1 MEKIRSVWRR
11 RWATSAWVDS
21 LLKDALLV
29 AVFLVFDALAWL
41 VLARTGGDGPR
52 SGGMAVA
59 AVIGGLKGGTAA
71 AVIVLVM
78 RTIRAAVSGRF
89 LDEYRA
95 ERSAR
100 R

>member
-1 MEKIRSVWRR
+1 MRQIRSVWRR
-11 RWATSAWVDS
+11 RWAASAWLDT
-21 LLKDALLV
+21 LLKDALVV
-29 AVFLVFDALAWL
+29 AVFLVLDALVWL

-59 AVIGGLKGGTAA
+59 AVTGGLKGGTAA
-71 AVIVLVM
+71 AVILLVV
-78 RTIRAAVSGRF
+78 RTIRATVSGRF

-100 R
+100 S